1 MIATAAEI
9 KALARILAPYAGQP
23 LNRAVIELALK
34 LARLE
39 AIQ

>member
-9 KALARILAPYAGQP
+9 RALTTILAPYAGQP
-23 LNRAVIELALK
+23 LNRTVIELALR

-39 AIQ
+39 AAK

>member
-9 KALARILAPYAGQP
+9 RALSTILAPYSGQP
-23 LNRAVIELALK
+23 LNRAIIELALR

-39 AIQ
+39 AAQ